1 MGATRL
7 QVMTHRSQ
15 IFEIADTYTNEI
27 VKFSPLAA
35 TGLGVAGYDHL
46 LDDFSL
52 EHSDTVAAYKKSV
65 VASLTGMEPIDDA
78 DRIAK
83 EVMLERLESE
93 LHLHESHESQIL
105 FGVLWSPVS
114 SVRQIFELMPRDTAE
129 DFSNIES
136 RLLAVD
142 TAFDSWKSCLSKVAD
157 AGKVPAQRQ
166 AKGVSEQLK
175 VHAKGNY
182 TSFVE
187 RIDPDNAY
195 PALRAAAQEAEA
207 ACLKLAAW
215 FDDVYIGRCNPNDP
229 VGKDRYQR
237 WARYFTGANLNL
249 LETYEWGVQELARI
263 NERMKRVAAQIL
275 PQAQTLAEVAE
286 YLEHAEGYVIEGEDK
301 LVAKLKDFTEK
312 AIERL
317 DGEIFDIDVRI
328 RQCDARIAP
337 AGSAAAPYYIGPSED
352 LKRPGTTWFPTLGR
366 NSFSFWHIASTW
378 YHEAVPG
385 HHLQFATVIINTDR
399 LSRFQRNDGWNS
411 GYGEGWALY
420 AERLMDELGG
430 FEDPGYELGYLSAQA
445 LRAARVVVDIGMH
458 LELPNFDGGTWDAT
472 SAVKLLREQ
481 ALLQED
487 NAVSEVERYLGLPG
501 QAISYK
507 VGERYWLEAREA
519 AKLRLGDSFDIK
531 KFHTFALALG
541 PMALDSLKAEIGL
554 WNGQ

>member
-1 MGATRL
+1 
-7 QVMTHRSQ
+7 MTYRSP
-15 IFEIADTYTNEI
+15 IFEIADTYTSDI

-52 EHSDTVAAYKKSV
+52 DQSNKVAEYKRSIVNKLS
-65 VASLTGMEPIDDA
+65 AMNPIDDI

-93 LHLHESHESQIL
+93 LNLHESHEAHIL
-105 FGVLWSPVS
+105 FGVLWSTVS
-114 SVRQIFELMPRDTAE
+114 SVRQIFELMPRESDE
-129 DFSNIES
+129 HFKNIES
-136 RLLAVD
+136 RLRAVD
-142 TAFDSWKSCLSKVAD
+142 QAFDSWKSCLSDVAD
-157 AGKVPAQRQ
+157 RGKVPAKRQ

-175 VHAKGNY
+175 VHGNGNY
-182 TSFVE
+182 SAFVE
-187 RIDPDNAY
+187 RIDPDNKYAS
-195 PALRAAAQEAEA
+195 LRSAAKDAEA

-215 FDDVYIGRCNPNDP
+215 FDDVYINRCNPKDP
-229 VGKDRYQR
+229 VGKDRYQL
-237 WARYFTGANLNL
+237 WARYFTGANLNI
-249 LETYEWGVQELARI
+249 LETYEWGVQELSRI
-263 NERMKRVAAQIL
+263 NERMKIVAAKIL
-275 PQAQTLAEVAE
+275 PNAQSLKEVSE
-286 YLEHAEGYVIEGEDK
+286 YLEHADGYVIEGEEN

-312 AIERL
+312 AIQRL
-317 DGEIFDIDVRI
+317 DGEIFDIDERI

-366 NSFSFWHIASTW
+366 TSFSFWHIASTW

-420 AERLMDELGG
+420 AERLMDELGA

-458 LELPNFDGGTWDAT
+458 LELPNFDGGVWDAD

-519 AKLRLGDSFDIK
+519 AKARLGESFNLK
-531 KFHTFALALG
+531 KFHSFALALG

>member
-1 MGATRL
+1 
-7 QVMTHRSQ
+7 MTYRSP
-15 IFEIADTYTNEI
+15 IFEIADTYTSEI

-52 EHSDTVAAYKKSV
+52 EQSNKVAEYKRSIVDKLS
-65 VASLTGMEPIDDA
+65 AMNPIDDT

-93 LHLHESHESQIL
+93 LNLHDSHEAHIL
-105 FGVLWSPVS
+105 FGVLWSTVS
-114 SVRQIFELMPRDTAE
+114 SVRQIFELMPRE
-129 DFSNIES
+129 SEEHFVNIES
-136 RLLAVD
+136 RLRAVD
-142 TAFDSWKSCLSKVAD
+142 QAFDSWQSCLSDVAD
-157 AGKVPAQRQ
+157 RGKVPAQRQ

-175 VHAKGNY
+175 VHGNGNY
-182 TSFVE
+182 SAFVE
-187 RIDPDNAY
+187 RIDPDNAH
-195 PALRAAAQEAEA
+195 PSLRSAAKEAEA

-215 FDDVYIGRCNPNDP
+215 FDDVYIGRCNPKDP
-229 VGKDRYQR
+229 VGKDRYQM
-237 WARYFTGANLNL
+237 WARYFTGANLNI

-263 NERMKRVAAQIL
+263 NERMKTVASKIL
-275 PQAQTLAEVAE
+275 PNAQSLKEVSE
-286 YLEHAEGYVIEGEDK
+286 YLEHADGYVIEGEGN

-312 AIERL
+312 AIKRL
-317 DGEIFDIDVRI
+317 DGEIFDIDERI

-366 NSFSFWHIASTW
+366 TSFSFWHIASTW

-420 AERLMDELGG
+420 AERLMDELGA

-458 LELPNFDGGTWDAT
+458 LELPNFDGGVWDAE

-519 AKLRLGDSFDIK
+519 AKARLGERFDLK
-531 KFHTFALALG
+531 KFHNFALALG

>member
-1 MGATRL
+1 
-7 QVMTHRSQ
+7 MTYRSP
-15 IFEIADTYTNEI
+15 IFEIADTYTSEI

-52 EHSDTVAAYKKSV
+52 EQSNKVAVYKRSIVDKLS
-65 VASLTGMEPIDDA
+65 AMNPIDDT

-93 LHLHESHESQIL
+93 LNLHDSHEAHIL
-105 FGVLWSPVS
+105 FGVLWSTVS
-114 SVRQIFELMPRDTAE
+114 SVRQIFELMPRESDEHFA
-129 DFSNIES
+129 NIES
-136 RLLAVD
+136 RLRAVD
-142 TAFDSWKSCLSKVAD
+142 QAFDSWKSCLSDVAD
-157 AGKVPAQRQ
+157 RGKVPAQRQ

-175 VHAKGNY
+175 VHGNGNY
-182 TSFVE
+182 SAFVE
-187 RIDPDNAY
+187 RIDPDNAH
-195 PALRAAAQEAEA
+195 PSLRSAAKEAEA

-215 FDDVYIGRCNPNDP
+215 FDDVYIGRCNPKDP
-229 VGKDRYQR
+229 VGKDRYQM
-237 WARYFTGANLNL
+237 WARYFTGANLNI

-263 NERMKRVAAQIL
+263 NERMKTVASKIL
-275 PQAQTLAEVAE
+275 PNAQSLKEVSE
-286 YLEHAEGYVIEGEDK
+286 YLEHADGYVIEGEEN

-312 AIERL
+312 AIKRL
-317 DGEIFDIDVRI
+317 DGEIFDIDERI

-366 NSFSFWHIASTW
+366 TSFSFWHIASTW

-420 AERLMDELGG
+420 AERLMDELGA

-458 LELPNFDGGTWDAT
+458 LELPNFDGGVWDAE

-481 ALLQED
+481 ALLQEE

-519 AKLRLGDSFDIK
+519 AKARLGESFNLK
-531 KFHTFALALG
+531 KFHNFALALG